1 MSNHFLIYYNKLFI
15 KYLMGTKK
23 IFSTR
28 VDADRIKEL
37 KHLAVDTDKSLGNLL
52 EEAIKDIVKK
62 YKTQKSKK

>member
-28 VDADRIKEL
+28 VDEDRIKEL
-37 KHLAVDTDKSLGNLL
+37 KHLAVDTDKQTIL
-52 EEAIKDIVKK
+52 K
-62 YKTQKSKK
+62 YPLKTM